1 MRVAVGFLMLKL
13 FQATLLLGC
22 LVLVLTVYFLSG
34 GIVVDQKIVDGDYFL
49 LLRDSEGLWNE
60 STAFLYKANSLKR
73 WIPLVFVTV
82 VVSSIYKRQKF
93 WRK

>member
-49 LLRDSEGLWNE
+49 LLRDSEGL
-60 STAFLYKANSLKR
+60 
-73 WIPLVFVTV
+73 
-82 VVSSIYKRQKF
+82 
-93 WRK
+93 